1 MKEKDSFNIRWTQ
14 ITSNTFMYG
23 TQFRFHASE
32 TVFQNELMPSGIVIH
47 QWEMMTNFQKD
58 KTIPTLPILKKDQT
72 YHFKFD
78 YDVEPSHCI
87 YFKIIFKHRDNT
99 VCDVQIIRGHE
110 AEVRMPQQAF
120 NYELQMI
127 NAASKVVK
135 FRQICIKE
143 GEDAQLDNQLYIS
156 DIQNKVSHLPI
167 VNIVFVEKNG
177 VSNSALRQFPNCIT
191 VHNWDVASMA
201 QAVSNL
207 TARINALGKQCSLH
221 FIGYHSRSNVIACV
235 MASHMKGTA
244 FVTQRPNHDEVEM
257 NTDVAHV
264 VVYQTED
271 HLDTGAFQLVEP
283 LLNPSRHLAMLQTA
297 KVCGGE
303 Q

>member
-156 DIQNKVSHLPI
+156 DIQNKVPHLPI
-167 VNIVFVEKNG
+167 VNIVFVEKKWSQQQCASP
-177 VSNSALRQFPNCIT
+177 VPELHHSAQLGSSIYG
-191 VHNWDVASMA
+191 ASGIKFDG
-201 QAVSNL
+201 
-207 TARINALGKQCSLH
+207 TDQCVRKAMFTSFHRLSFTFQCNRVCH
-221 FIGYHSRSNVIACV
+221 GIAYERHSIC
-235 MASHMKGTA
+235 
-244 FVTQRPNHDEVEM
+244 
-257 NTDVAHV
+257 
-264 VVYQTED
+264 
-271 HLDTGAFQLVEP
+271 DTTTK
-283 LLNPSRHLAMLQTA
+283 S
-297 KVCGGE
+297 
-303 Q
+303 